1 MKMRIIGNKHF
12 FVKLKALLYKMK
24 QLLKKV
30 ALFGKKAFFKIR
42 CIILRAFRDYF
53 RDNDYLPRV
62 KRVLIY
68 NIFEGKETLQE
79 YKVIFLEALAKI
91 VDDIYIVVNGELSQ
105 SDIERLEKIGKVT
118 LRENKGYDV
127 AAFRAGILNLGSE
140 KLKEY
145 DQLLLVNDT
154 NIGPFRDLEEVFS
167 TVNSKSLDFW
177 GVSLGEVQ
185 PDFTGVNPFGYI
197 PEHIQTYFVVI
208 ERSLLHQKSFYRY
221 WEKLSD
227 TDSRQKAIGR
237 HETYFTKYFANLGFR
252 YDALIRD
259 TTDSA
264 MYIHPLR
271 VLKQGSPLIKYSA
284 FSNYDD
290 DQFIWQG
297 LERHSEIP
305 ELFSY
310 IEEKTNYPV
319 EIIMTIIDDFKKKAQ
334 QNYVLIIDGVEN
346 IIPQCTRYRVLNKA
360 EQLEQ
365 LGYNVKVVDM
375 SKLQLLDC
383 KGASH
388 IIIYRAPDLPI
399 LNQVCQLANKTGVPV
414 FYDIDD
420 LVFDTKYTDQLAY
433 TQGLSAVDKNNYD
446 ESVRGYGRMLE
457 KCDAVITSTNQL
469 AKELKNY
476 KKTVIIN
483 RNVLS
488 EELVAISSQ
497 TPHKESDDNK
507 VKMAYFSGSITH
519 NENFEMI
526 KPAIILLLKK
536 YPYLE
541 LHLAGHLD
549 IPEDIA
555 CFGEQIVT
563 HPYVDWKEL
572 PRLISAIDINLAPLV
587 HSTFNEAKSEIKWLE
602 AAAVK
607 VPTVA
612 SRIGSFEDMIEDG
625 IDGILASDT
634 EWEEKLEALIIN
646 KAYRSQIAENAYRTI
661 MSRAT
666 TKAIKMNFLE
676 IKG

>member
-1 MKMRIIGNKHF
+1 MRIISKTQRL
-12 FVKLKALLYKMK
+12 VKLKAVLRKIAQVLKRIAHFGRRAVLKLRCLL
-24 QLLKKV
+24 
-30 ALFGKKAFFKIR
+30 
-42 CIILRAFRDYF
+42 LRIFRDKF
-53 RDNDYLPRV
+53 RNNNYLPRT
-62 KRVLIY
+62 KRILIY
-68 NIFEGKETLQE
+68 NIFEGKEALQE

-91 VDDIYIVVNGELSQ
+91 VDEVHIVVNGELSQ
-105 SDIERLEKIGKVT
+105 SGIRRLEAIGKVT

-127 AAFRAGILNLGSE
+127 AAFRAGILNLGQE
-140 KLKEY
+140 RLKEY

-154 NIGPFRDLEEVFS
+154 NIGPFKDLETVFS
-167 TVNSKSLDFW
+167 SVDSKSLDFW
-177 GVSLGEVQ
+177 GISLGEIQ
-185 PDFTGVNPFGYI
+185 PDFTGLNPFGYI
-197 PEHIQTYFVVI
+197 PEHIQTYFLVI

-221 WEKLSD
+221 WEKLRD

-252 YDALIRD
+252 YDALTRD

-271 VLKQGSPLIKYSA
+271 VLNQGSPLVKYSA
-284 FSNYDD
+284 LSNYND

-297 LERHSEIP
+297 LERQSEIP
-305 ELFSY
+305 ELISY
-310 IEEKTNYPV
+310 IEEKTDYPV
-319 EIIMTIIDDFKKKAQ
+319 EIITDIIDDFKKKSKQ
-334 QNYVLIIDGVEN
+334 KYVLIIDGVEN

-360 EQLEQ
+360 EQLEK
-365 LGYNVKVVDM
+365 LGYDVKVVNL

-399 LNQVCQLANKTGVPV
+399 LSQVCQLANKTGVPI

-433 TQGLSAVDKNNYD
+433 TQNLSTVDKNNYD

-476 KKTVIIN
+476 KKAVIIN

-488 EELVAISSQ
+488 KELVEISRK
-497 TPHKESDDNK
+497 TPHKDSDNHK

-526 KPAIILLLKK
+526 KPAIISLLKK

-555 CFGEQIVT
+555 YFGEQIVT

-602 AAAVK
+602 AAVVK

-612 SRIGSFEDMIEDG
+612 SRIGSFEDMIDDG
-625 IDGILASDT
+625 VDGILASDT
-634 EWEEKLEALIIN
+634 EWEEKLEVLIIN
-646 KAYRSQIAENAYRTI
+646 KASRSQIAENAFQTI
-661 MSRAT
+661 MARAT

>member
-1 MKMRIIGNKHF
+1 MRIISKTQRL
-12 FVKLKALLYKMK
+12 VKLKAVLRKIAQVLKRIAHFGRRAVLKLRCLL
-24 QLLKKV
+24 
-30 ALFGKKAFFKIR
+30 
-42 CIILRAFRDYF
+42 LRIFRDKF
-53 RDNDYLPRV
+53 RNNNYLPRT
-62 KRVLIY
+62 KRILIY
-68 NIFEGKETLQE
+68 NIFEGKEALQE

-91 VDDIYIVVNGELSQ
+91 VDEVHIVVNGGLSQ
-105 SDIERLEKIGKVT
+105 SGIRRLEAIGKVT

-127 AAFRAGILNLGSE
+127 AAFRAGILNLGQE
-140 KLKEY
+140 RLKEY

-154 NIGPFRDLEEVFS
+154 NIGPFKDLETVFS
-167 TVNSKSLDFW
+167 SVDSKSLDFW
-177 GVSLGEVQ
+177 GISLGEIQ
-185 PDFTGVNPFGYI
+185 PDFTGLNPFGYI
-197 PEHIQTYFVVI
+197 PEHIQTYFLVI

-221 WEKLSD
+221 WEKLGD

-271 VLKQGSPLIKYSA
+271 VLNQGSPLVKYSA
-284 FSNYDD
+284 LSNYND

-297 LERHSEIP
+297 LERQSEIP
-305 ELFSY
+305 ELISY
-310 IEEKTNYPV
+310 IEEKTDYPV
-319 EIIMTIIDDFKKKAQ
+319 EIITDIIDDFKKKSKQ
-334 QNYVLIIDGVEN
+334 KYVLIIDGVEN

-360 EQLEQ
+360 EQLEK
-365 LGYNVKVVDM
+365 LGYDVKVVNL

-399 LNQVCQLANKTGVPV
+399 LSQVCQLANKTGVPI

-433 TQGLSAVDKNNYD
+433 TQNLSTVDKNNYD

-476 KKTVIIN
+476 KKAVIIN

-488 EELVAISSQ
+488 KELVEISRK
-497 TPHKESDDNK
+497 TPHKDSDNNK

-526 KPAIILLLKK
+526 KPAIISLLKK

-555 CFGEQIVT
+555 YFGEQIVT

-612 SRIGSFEDMIEDG
+612 SRIGSFEDMIDDG
-625 IDGILASDT
+625 VDGILASDT
-634 EWEEKLEALIIN
+634 EWEEKLEVLIIN
-646 KAYRSQIAENAYRTI
+646 KASRSQIAENAFQTI
-661 MSRAT
+661 MARAT

>member
-1 MKMRIIGNKHF
+1 MRIISKTQRL
-12 FVKLKALLYKMK
+12 VKLKAVLRKIAQVLKRIAHFGRRAVLKLRCLL
-24 QLLKKV
+24 
-30 ALFGKKAFFKIR
+30 
-42 CIILRAFRDYF
+42 LRIFRDKF
-53 RDNDYLPRV
+53 RNNNYLPRT
-62 KRVLIY
+62 KRILIY
-68 NIFEGKETLQE
+68 NIFEGKEALQE
-79 YKVIFLEALAKI
+79 YKVIFLEALTKI
-91 VDDIYIVVNGELSQ
+91 VDEVHIVVNGELSQ
-105 SDIERLEKIGKVT
+105 SGIRRLEAIGKVT

-127 AAFRAGILNLGSE
+127 AAFRAGILNLGQE
-140 KLKEY
+140 RLKEY

-154 NIGPFRDLEEVFS
+154 NIGPFKDLETVFS
-167 TVNSKSLDFW
+167 SVDSKSLDFW
-177 GVSLGEVQ
+177 GISLGEIQ
-185 PDFTGVNPFGYI
+185 PDFTGLNPFGYI
-197 PEHIQTYFVVI
+197 PEHIQTYFLVI

-221 WEKLSD
+221 WEKLRD

-252 YDALIRD
+252 YDALTRD

-271 VLKQGSPLIKYSA
+271 VLNQGSPLVKYSA
-284 FSNYDD
+284 LSNYND

-297 LERHSEIP
+297 LERQSEIP
-305 ELFSY
+305 ELISY
-310 IEEKTNYPV
+310 IEEKTDYPV
-319 EIIMTIIDDFKKKAQ
+319 EIITDIIDDFKKKSKQ
-334 QNYVLIIDGVEN
+334 KYVLIIDGVEN

-360 EQLEQ
+360 EQLEK
-365 LGYNVKVVDM
+365 LGYDVKVVNL

-399 LNQVCQLANKTGVPV
+399 LSQVCQLANKTGVPI

-433 TQGLSAVDKNNYD
+433 TQNLSTVDKNNYD

-476 KKTVIIN
+476 KKAVIIN

-488 EELVAISSQ
+488 KELVEISRK
-497 TPHKESDDNK
+497 TPHKDSDNHK

-526 KPAIILLLKK
+526 KPAIISLLKK

-555 CFGEQIVT
+555 YFGEQIVT

-612 SRIGSFEDMIEDG
+612 SRIGSFEDMIDDG
-625 IDGILASDT
+625 VDGILASDT
-634 EWEEKLEALIIN
+634 EWEEKLEVLIIN
-646 KAYRSQIAENAYRTI
+646 KASRSQIAENAFQTI
-661 MSRAT
+661 MARAT

>member
-1 MKMRIIGNKHF
+1 MRIISKTQRL
-12 FVKLKALLYKMK
+12 VKLKAVLRKIAQVLKRIAHFGRRAVLKLRCLL
-24 QLLKKV
+24 
-30 ALFGKKAFFKIR
+30 
-42 CIILRAFRDYF
+42 LRIFRDKF
-53 RDNDYLPRV
+53 RNNNYLSRT
-62 KRVLIY
+62 KRILIY
-68 NIFEGKETLQE
+68 NIFEGKEALQE

-91 VDDIYIVVNGELSQ
+91 VDEVHIVVNGGLSQ
-105 SDIERLEKIGKVT
+105 SGIRRLEAIGKVT

-127 AAFRAGILNLGSE
+127 AAFRAGILNLGQE
-140 KLKEY
+140 RLKEY

-154 NIGPFRDLEEVFS
+154 NIGPFKDLETVFS
-167 TVNSKSLDFW
+167 SVDSKSLDFW
-177 GVSLGEVQ
+177 GISLGEIQ
-185 PDFTGVNPFGYI
+185 PDFTGLNPFGYI
-197 PEHIQTYFVVI
+197 PEHIQTYFLVI

-221 WEKLSD
+221 WEKLGD

-271 VLKQGSPLIKYSA
+271 VLNQGSPLVKYSA
-284 FSNYDD
+284 LSNYND

-297 LERHSEIP
+297 LERQSEIP
-305 ELFSY
+305 ELISY
-310 IEEKTNYPV
+310 IEEKTDYPV
-319 EIIMTIIDDFKKKAQ
+319 EIITDIIDDFKKKSKQ
-334 QNYVLIIDGVEN
+334 KYVLIIDGVEN

-360 EQLEQ
+360 EQLEK
-365 LGYNVKVVDM
+365 LGYDVKVVNL

-399 LNQVCQLANKTGVPV
+399 LSQVCQLANKTGVPI

-433 TQGLSAVDKNNYD
+433 TQNLSTVDKNNYD

-469 AKELKNY
+469 SKELKNY
-476 KKTVIIN
+476 KKAVIIN

-488 EELVAISSQ
+488 KELVEISRK
-497 TPHKESDDNK
+497 TPHKDSDNHK

-526 KPAIILLLKK
+526 KPAIISLLKK

-555 CFGEQIVT
+555 YFGEQIVT

-587 HSTFNEAKSEIKWLE
+587 HSTFNGAKSEIKWLE

-612 SRIGSFEDMIEDG
+612 SRIGSFEDMIDDG
-625 IDGILASDT
+625 VDGILASDT
-634 EWEEKLEALIIN
+634 EWEEKLEVLIIN
-646 KAYRSQIAENAYRTI
+646 KAYRSQIAKNAFQTI
-661 MSRAT
+661 MTRAT

>member
-1 MKMRIIGNKHF
+1 MKMRIISKTQRL
-12 FVKLKALLYKMK
+12 VKLKAVLRKIAQVLKRIAHFGRRAVLKLRCLL
-24 QLLKKV
+24 
-30 ALFGKKAFFKIR
+30 
-42 CIILRAFRDYF
+42 LRIFRDKF
-53 RDNDYLPRV
+53 RNNNYLPRT
-62 KRVLIY
+62 KRILIY
-68 NIFEGKETLQE
+68 NIFEGKEALQE

-91 VDDIYIVVNGELSQ
+91 VDEVHIVVNGGLSQ
-105 SDIERLEKIGKVT
+105 SGIRRLEAIGKVT

-127 AAFRAGILNLGSE
+127 AAFRAGILNLGQE
-140 KLKEY
+140 RLKEY

-154 NIGPFRDLEEVFS
+154 NIGPFKDLETVFS
-167 TVNSKSLDFW
+167 SVDSKSLDFW
-177 GVSLGEVQ
+177 GISLGEIQ
-185 PDFTGVNPFGYI
+185 PDFTGLNPFGYI
-197 PEHIQTYFVVI
+197 PEHIQTYFLVI

-221 WEKLSD
+221 WEKLGD

-271 VLKQGSPLIKYSA
+271 VLNQGSPLVKYSA
-284 FSNYDD
+284 LSNYND

-297 LERHSEIP
+297 LERQSEIP
-305 ELFSY
+305 ELISY
-310 IEEKTNYPV
+310 IEEKTDYPV
-319 EIIMTIIDDFKKKAQ
+319 EIITDIIDDFKKKSKQ
-334 QNYVLIIDGVEN
+334 KYMLIIDGVEN

-360 EQLEQ
+360 EQLEK
-365 LGYNVKVVDM
+365 LGYDVKVVNL

-399 LNQVCQLANKTGVPV
+399 LSQVCQLANKTGVPI

-433 TQGLSAVDKNNYD
+433 TQNLSTVDKNNYD

-476 KKTVIIN
+476 KKAVIIN

-488 EELVAISSQ
+488 KELVEISRK
-497 TPHKESDDNK
+497 TPHKDSDNHK

-526 KPAIILLLKK
+526 KPAIISLLKK

-555 CFGEQIVT
+555 YFGEQIVT

-612 SRIGSFEDMIEDG
+612 SRIGSFEDMIDDG
-625 IDGILASDT
+625 VDGILASDT
-634 EWEEKLEALIIN
+634 EWEEKLEVLIIN
-646 KAYRSQIAENAYRTI
+646 KAYRSQIAENAFQTI
-661 MSRAT
+661 MARAT

>member
-1 MKMRIIGNKHF
+1 MRIISKTQRL
-12 FVKLKALLYKMK
+12 VKLKAVLRKIAQVLKRIAHFGRRAVLKLRCLL
-24 QLLKKV
+24 
-30 ALFGKKAFFKIR
+30 
-42 CIILRAFRDYF
+42 LRIFRDKF
-53 RDNDYLPRV
+53 RNNNYLPRT
-62 KRVLIY
+62 KRILIY
-68 NIFEGKETLQE
+68 NIFEGKEALQE

-91 VDDIYIVVNGELSQ
+91 VDEVHIVVNGGLSQ
-105 SDIERLEKIGKVT
+105 SGIRRLEAIGKVT

-127 AAFRAGILNLGSE
+127 AAFRAGILNLGQE
-140 KLKEY
+140 RLKEY

-154 NIGPFRDLEEVFS
+154 NIGPFKDLETVFS
-167 TVNSKSLDFW
+167 SVDSKSLDFW
-177 GVSLGEVQ
+177 GISLGEIQ
-185 PDFTGVNPFGYI
+185 PDFTGLNPFGYI
-197 PEHIQTYFVVI
+197 PEHIQTYFLVI

-221 WEKLSD
+221 WEKLGD

-271 VLKQGSPLIKYSA
+271 VLNQGSPLVKYSA
-284 FSNYDD
+284 LSNYND

-297 LERHSEIP
+297 LERQSEIP
-305 ELFSY
+305 ELISY
-310 IEEKTNYPV
+310 IEEKTDYPV
-319 EIIMTIIDDFKKKAQ
+319 EIITDIIDDFKKKSKQ
-334 QNYVLIIDGVEN
+334 KYMLIIDGVEN

-360 EQLEQ
+360 EQLEK
-365 LGYNVKVVDM
+365 LGYDVKVVNL

-399 LNQVCQLANKTGVPV
+399 LSQVCQLANKTGVPI

-433 TQGLSAVDKNNYD
+433 TQNLSTVDKNNYD

-476 KKTVIIN
+476 KKAVIIN

-488 EELVAISSQ
+488 KELVEISRK
-497 TPHKESDDNK
+497 TPHKDSDNHK

-526 KPAIILLLKK
+526 KPAIISLLKK

-555 CFGEQIVT
+555 YFGEQIVT

-612 SRIGSFEDMIEDG
+612 SRIGSFEDMIDDG
-625 IDGILASDT
+625 VDGILASDT
-634 EWEEKLEALIIN
+634 EWEEKLEVLIIN
-646 KAYRSQIAENAYRTI
+646 KAYRSQIAENAFQTI
-661 MSRAT
+661 MARAT

>member
-1 MKMRIIGNKHF
+1 MRIISKTQVL
-12 FVKLKALLYKMK
+12 VKLKAVLRKVA
-24 QLLKKV
+24 QILKKI
-30 ALFGKKAFFKIR
+30 ARFGKKAVLKLR
-42 CIILRAFRDYF
+42 CLLLRVFRDKF
-53 RDNDYLPRV
+53 RDNNYLPRA

-68 NIFEGKETLQE
+68 NIFEGKEVLQE

-91 VDDIYIVVNGELSQ
+91 VDDVHIVVNGELSQ
-105 SDIERLEKIGKVT
+105 ADINRLEAIGKVT

-127 AAFRAGILNLGSE
+127 AAFRDGILNLGQE
-140 KLKEY
+140 RLKEY

-154 NIGPFRDLEEVFS
+154 NIGPFKNLETVFS
-167 TVNSKSLDFW
+167 SVDSKSLDFW
-177 GVSLGEVQ
+177 GVSLGEIQ
-185 PDFTGVNPFGYI
+185 PDFTGLNPFGYI
-197 PEHIQTYFVVI
+197 PEHIQTYFLVI

-221 WEKLSD
+221 WEKLGD

-237 HETYFTKYFANLGFR
+237 HETYFTKHFANLGFC

-271 VLKQGSPLIKYSA
+271 VLNQGAPLIKYSA
-284 FSNYDD
+284 LSNYDN

-297 LERHSEIP
+297 LERQSEIP
-305 ELFSY
+305 EFITY
-310 IEEKTNYPV
+310 IEEKTDYPV
-319 EIIMTIIDDFKKKAQ
+319 EIITDIIDDFKKKSEQ
-334 QNYVLIIDGVEN
+334 KYVLIIDGVEN

-360 EQLEQ
+360 EQLEK
-365 LGYNVKVVDM
+365 LGYDVKVVNL

-388 IIIYRAPDLPI
+388 IIIYRSPDLPI
-399 LNQVCQLANKTGVPV
+399 LSQVCQLANKTGVPV

-433 TQGLSAVDKNNYD
+433 TQGLSTVDKNNYD

-469 AKELKNY
+469 AQELKNY
-476 KKTVIIN
+476 KETVILN

-488 EELVAISSQ
+488 KELVAISSQ
-497 TPHKESDDNK
+497 TPHQESDDNK

-526 KPAIILLLKK
+526 KPAIVSKLKK
-536 YPYLE
+536 HSNLE

-555 CFGEQIVT
+555 CFGDQVVT

-572 PRLISAIDINLAPLV
+572 PKLISAIDINLAPLTQ
-587 HSTFNEAKSEIKWLE
+587 STFNEAKSEIKWLE

-607 VPTVA
+607 VSTIA
-612 SRIGSFEDMIEDG
+612 SNIGSFKDMIEDG
-625 IDGILASDT
+625 ITGVLAYDT
-634 EWEEKLEALIIN
+634 EWEKKLEDLIV
-646 KAYRSQIAENAYRTI
+646 KQSYRRQIAENAYQ
-661 MSRAT
+661 MVMVNAT
-666 TKAIKMNFLE
+666 TEAIKNNFLE
-676 IKG
+676 VKE

>member
-1 MKMRIIGNKHF
+1 MRIISKTQRL
-12 FVKLKALLYKMK
+12 VKLKAVLRKIAQVLKRIAHFGRRAVLKLRCLL
-24 QLLKKV
+24 
-30 ALFGKKAFFKIR
+30 
-42 CIILRAFRDYF
+42 LRIFRDKF
-53 RDNDYLPRV
+53 RNNNYLPRT
-62 KRVLIY
+62 KRILIY
-68 NIFEGKETLQE
+68 NIFEGKEALQE

-91 VDDIYIVVNGELSQ
+91 VDEVHIVVNGGLSQ
-105 SDIERLEKIGKVT
+105 SDIRRLEAIGKVT

-127 AAFRAGILNLGSE
+127 AAFRAGILNLGQE
-140 KLKEY
+140 CLKEY

-154 NIGPFRDLEEVFS
+154 NIGPFKDLETVFS
-167 TVNSKSLDFW
+167 SVDSKSLDFW
-177 GVSLGEVQ
+177 GISLGEIQ
-185 PDFTGVNPFGYI
+185 PDFTGLNPFGYI
-197 PEHIQTYFVVI
+197 PEHIQTYFLVI

-221 WEKLSD
+221 WEKLGD

-271 VLKQGSPLIKYSA
+271 VLNQGSPLVKYSA
-284 FSNYDD
+284 LSNYND

-297 LERHSEIP
+297 LERQSEIP
-305 ELFSY
+305 ELISY
-310 IEEKTNYPV
+310 IEEKTDYPV
-319 EIIMTIIDDFKKKAQ
+319 EIITDIIDDFKKKSKQ
-334 QNYVLIIDGVEN
+334 KYMLIIDGVEN

-360 EQLEQ
+360 EQLEK
-365 LGYNVKVVDM
+365 LGYDVKVVNL

-399 LNQVCQLANKTGVPV
+399 LSQVCQLANKTGVPI

-433 TQGLSAVDKNNYD
+433 TQNLSTVDKNNYD

-476 KKTVIIN
+476 KKAVIIN

-488 EELVAISSQ
+488 KELVEISRK
-497 TPHKESDDNK
+497 TPHKDSDNHK

-526 KPAIILLLKK
+526 KPAIISLLKK

-555 CFGEQIVT
+555 YFGEQIVT

-612 SRIGSFEDMIEDG
+612 SRIGSFEDMIDDG
-625 IDGILASDT
+625 VDGILASDT
-634 EWEEKLEALIIN
+634 EWEEKLEVLIIN
-646 KAYRSQIAENAYRTI
+646 KAYRSQIAENAFQTI
-661 MSRAT
+661 MARAT

>member
-1 MKMRIIGNKHF
+1 MRIISKTQRL
-12 FVKLKALLYKMK
+12 VKLKAVLRKIAQVLKRIAHFGRRAVLKLRCLL
-24 QLLKKV
+24 
-30 ALFGKKAFFKIR
+30 
-42 CIILRAFRDYF
+42 LRIFRDKF
-53 RDNDYLPRV
+53 RNNNYLPRT
-62 KRVLIY
+62 KRILIY
-68 NIFEGKETLQE
+68 NIFEGKEALQE

-91 VDDIYIVVNGELSQ
+91 VDEVHIVVNGGLSQ
-105 SDIERLEKIGKVT
+105 SGIRRLEAIGKVT

-127 AAFRAGILNLGSE
+127 AAFRAGILNLGQE
-140 KLKEY
+140 RLKEY

-154 NIGPFRDLEEVFS
+154 NIGPFKDLETVFS
-167 TVNSKSLDFW
+167 SVDSKSLDFW
-177 GVSLGEVQ
+177 GISLGEIQ
-185 PDFTGVNPFGYI
+185 PDFTGLNPFGYI
-197 PEHIQTYFVVI
+197 PEHIQTYFLVI

-221 WEKLSD
+221 WEKLGD

-271 VLKQGSPLIKYSA
+271 VLNQGSPLVKYSA
-284 FSNYDD
+284 LSNYND

-297 LERHSEIP
+297 LERQSEIP
-305 ELFSY
+305 ELISY
-310 IEEKTNYPV
+310 IEEKTDYPV
-319 EIIMTIIDDFKKKAQ
+319 EIITDIIDDFKKKSKQ
-334 QNYVLIIDGVEN
+334 KYVLIIDGVEN

-360 EQLEQ
+360 EQLEK
-365 LGYNVKVVDM
+365 LGYDVKVVNL

-399 LNQVCQLANKTGVPV
+399 LSQVCQLANKTGVPI

-433 TQGLSAVDKNNYD
+433 TQNLSTVDKNNYD

-469 AKELKNY
+469 SKELKNY
-476 KKTVIIN
+476 KKAVIIN

-488 EELVAISSQ
+488 KELVEISRK
-497 TPHKESDDNK
+497 TPHKDSDNHK

-526 KPAIILLLKK
+526 KPAIISLLKK

-555 CFGEQIVT
+555 YFGEQIVT

-612 SRIGSFEDMIEDG
+612 SRIGSFEDMIDDG
-625 IDGILASDT
+625 VDGILASDT
-634 EWEEKLEALIIN
+634 EWEEKLEVLIIN
-646 KAYRSQIAENAYRTI
+646 KAYRSQIAKNAFQTI
-661 MSRAT
+661 MARAT

>member
-1 MKMRIIGNKHF
+1 MRIISKTQRL
-12 FVKLKALLYKMK
+12 VKLKAVLRKIAQVLKRIAHFVRRAVLKLRCLL
-24 QLLKKV
+24 
-30 ALFGKKAFFKIR
+30 
-42 CIILRAFRDYF
+42 LRIFRDKF
-53 RDNDYLPRV
+53 RNNNYLPRT
-62 KRVLIY
+62 KRILIY
-68 NIFEGKETLQE
+68 NIFEGKEALQE

-91 VDDIYIVVNGELSQ
+91 VDEVHIVVNGGLSQ
-105 SDIERLEKIGKVT
+105 SDIRRLEAIGKVT

-127 AAFRAGILNLGSE
+127 AAFRAGILNLGQE
-140 KLKEY
+140 RLKEY

-154 NIGPFRDLEEVFS
+154 NIGPFKDLKTVFS
-167 TVNSKSLDFW
+167 SVDSKSLDFW
-177 GVSLGEVQ
+177 GISLGEIQ
-185 PDFTGVNPFGYI
+185 PDFTGLNPFGYI
-197 PEHIQTYFVVI
+197 PEHIQTYFLVI

-221 WEKLSD
+221 WEKLGD

-271 VLKQGSPLIKYSA
+271 VLNQGSPLVKYSA
-284 FSNYDD
+284 LSNYND

-297 LERHSEIP
+297 LERQSEIP
-305 ELFSY
+305 ELISY
-310 IEEKTNYPV
+310 IEEKTDYPV
-319 EIIMTIIDDFKKKAQ
+319 EIITDIIDDFKKKSKQ
-334 QNYVLIIDGVEN
+334 KYMLIIDGVEN

-360 EQLEQ
+360 EQLEK
-365 LGYNVKVVDM
+365 LGYDVKVVNL

-399 LNQVCQLANKTGVPV
+399 LSQVCQLANKTGVPI

-433 TQGLSAVDKNNYD
+433 TQNLSTVDKNNYD

-476 KKTVIIN
+476 KKAVIIN

-488 EELVAISSQ
+488 KELVEISRK
-497 TPHKESDDNK
+497 TPHKDSDNHK

-526 KPAIILLLKK
+526 KPAIISLLKK

-555 CFGEQIVT
+555 YFGEQIVT

-612 SRIGSFEDMIEDG
+612 SRIGSFEDMIDDG
-625 IDGILASDT
+625 VDGILASDT
-634 EWEEKLEALIIN
+634 EWEEKLEVLIIN
-646 KAYRSQIAENAYRTI
+646 KAYRSQIAENAFQTI
-661 MSRAT
+661 MARAT

>member
-1 MKMRIIGNKHF
+1 MRIISKTQRL
-12 FVKLKALLYKMK
+12 VKLKAVLRKIAQVLKRIAHFGRRAVLKLRCLL
-24 QLLKKV
+24 
-30 ALFGKKAFFKIR
+30 
-42 CIILRAFRDYF
+42 LRIFRDKF
-53 RDNDYLPRV
+53 RNNNYLPRT
-62 KRVLIY
+62 KRILIY
-68 NIFEGKETLQE
+68 NIFEGKEALQE

-91 VDDIYIVVNGELSQ
+91 VDEVHIVVNGELSQ
-105 SDIERLEKIGKVT
+105 SGIRRLEAIGKVT

-127 AAFRAGILNLGSE
+127 AAFRAGILNLGQE
-140 KLKEY
+140 RLKEY

-154 NIGPFRDLEEVFS
+154 NIGPFKDLETVFS
-167 TVNSKSLDFW
+167 SVDSKSLDFW
-177 GVSLGEVQ
+177 GISLGEIQ
-185 PDFTGVNPFGYI
+185 PDFTGLNPFGYI
-197 PEHIQTYFVVI
+197 PEHIQTYFLVI

-221 WEKLSD
+221 WEKLRD

-252 YDALIRD
+252 YDALTRD

-271 VLKQGSPLIKYSA
+271 VLNQGSPLVKYSA
-284 FSNYDD
+284 LSNYND

-297 LERHSEIP
+297 LERQSEIP
-305 ELFSY
+305 ELISY
-310 IEEKTNYPV
+310 IEEKTDYPV
-319 EIIMTIIDDFKKKAQ
+319 EIITDIIDDFKKKSKQ
-334 QNYVLIIDGVEN
+334 KYVLIIDGVEN

-360 EQLEQ
+360 EQLEK
-365 LGYNVKVVDM
+365 LGYDVKVVNL

-399 LNQVCQLANKTGVPV
+399 LSQVCQLANKTGVPI

-433 TQGLSAVDKNNYD
+433 TQNLSTVDKNNYD

-476 KKTVIIN
+476 KKAVIIN

-488 EELVAISSQ
+488 KELVEISRK
-497 TPHKESDDNK
+497 TPHKDSDNHK

-526 KPAIILLLKK
+526 KPAIISLLKK

-555 CFGEQIVT
+555 YFGEQIVT

-612 SRIGSFEDMIEDG
+612 SRIGSFEDMIDDG
-625 IDGILASDT
+625 VDGILASDT
-634 EWEEKLEALIIN
+634 EWEEKLEVLIIN
-646 KAYRSQIAENAYRTI
+646 KASRSQIAENAFQTI
-661 MSRAT
+661 MARAT

>member
-1 MKMRIIGNKHF
+1 MRIISKTQRL
-12 FVKLKALLYKMK
+12 VKLKAVLRKIAQVLKRIAHFGRRAVLKLRCLL
-24 QLLKKV
+24 
-30 ALFGKKAFFKIR
+30 
-42 CIILRAFRDYF
+42 LRIFRDKF
-53 RDNDYLPRV
+53 RNNNYLPRT
-62 KRVLIY
+62 KRILIY
-68 NIFEGKETLQE
+68 NIFEGKEALQE

-91 VDDIYIVVNGELSQ
+91 VDEVHIVVNGGLSQ
-105 SDIERLEKIGKVT
+105 SGIRRLEAIGTVT

-127 AAFRAGILNLGSE
+127 AAFRAGILNLGQE
-140 KLKEY
+140 RLKEY

-154 NIGPFRDLEEVFS
+154 NIGPFKDLETVFS
-167 TVNSKSLDFW
+167 SVDSKSLDFW
-177 GVSLGEVQ
+177 GISLGEIQ
-185 PDFTGVNPFGYI
+185 PDFTGLNPFGYI
-197 PEHIQTYFVVI
+197 PEHIQTYFLVI

-221 WEKLSD
+221 WEKLGD

-271 VLKQGSPLIKYSA
+271 VLNQGSTLVKYSA
-284 FSNYDD
+284 LSNYND

-297 LERHSEIP
+297 LERQSEIP
-305 ELFSY
+305 ELISY
-310 IEEKTNYPV
+310 IEEKTDYPV
-319 EIIMTIIDDFKKKAQ
+319 EIITDIIDDFKKKSKQ
-334 QNYVLIIDGVEN
+334 KYVLIIDGVEN

-360 EQLEQ
+360 EQLEK
-365 LGYNVKVVDM
+365 LGYDVKVVNL

-399 LNQVCQLANKTGVPV
+399 LSQVCQLANKTGVPI

-433 TQGLSAVDKNNYD
+433 TQNLSTVDKNNYD

-476 KKTVIIN
+476 KKAVIIN

-488 EELVAISSQ
+488 KELVEISRKI
-497 TPHKESDDNK
+497 PHKDSDNHK

-526 KPAIILLLKK
+526 KPAIISLLKK

-555 CFGEQIVT
+555 YFGEQIVT

-612 SRIGSFEDMIEDG
+612 SRIGSFEDMIDDG
-625 IDGILASDT
+625 VDGILASDT
-634 EWEEKLEALIIN
+634 EWEEKLEVLIIN
-646 KAYRSQIAENAYRTI
+646 KASRSQIAENAFQTI
-661 MSRAT
+661 MARAT

>member
-1 MKMRIIGNKHF
+1 MKMRIISKTQVL
-12 FVKLKALLYKMK
+12 VKLKAVLRKVA
-24 QLLKKV
+24 QILKKI
-30 ALFGKKAFFKIR
+30 ARFGKKAVLKLR
-42 CIILRAFRDYF
+42 CLLLRVFRDKF
-53 RDNDYLPRV
+53 RDNNYLPRA

-68 NIFEGKETLQE
+68 NIFEGKEVLQE

-91 VDDIYIVVNGELSQ
+91 VDDVHIVVNGELSQ
-105 SDIERLEKIGKVT
+105 ADINRLEAIGKVT

-127 AAFRAGILNLGSE
+127 AAFRDGILNLGQE
-140 KLKEY
+140 HLKEY

-154 NIGPFRDLEEVFS
+154 NIGPFKNLETVFS
-167 TVNSKSLDFW
+167 SVDSKSLDFW
-177 GVSLGEVQ
+177 GVSLGEIQ
-185 PDFTGVNPFGYI
+185 PDFTGLNPFGYI
-197 PEHIQTYFVVI
+197 PEHIQTYFLVI

-221 WEKLSD
+221 WEKLGD

-237 HETYFTKYFANLGFR
+237 HETYFTKHFANLGFC

-271 VLKQGSPLIKYSA
+271 VLNQGAPLIKYSA
-284 FSNYDD
+284 LSNYDN

-297 LERHSEIP
+297 LERQSEIP
-305 ELFSY
+305 EFITY
-310 IEEKTNYPV
+310 IEEKTDYPV
-319 EIIMTIIDDFKKKAQ
+319 EIITDIIDDFKKKSEQ
-334 QNYVLIIDGVEN
+334 KYVLIIDGVEN

-360 EQLEQ
+360 EQLEK
-365 LGYNVKVVDM
+365 LGYDVKVVNL

-388 IIIYRAPDLPI
+388 IIIYRSPDLPI
-399 LNQVCQLANKTGVPV
+399 LSQVCQLANKTGVPV

-433 TQGLSAVDKNNYD
+433 TQGLSTVDKNNYD

-469 AKELKNY
+469 AQELKNY
-476 KKTVIIN
+476 KETVILN

-488 EELVAISSQ
+488 KELVAISSQ
-497 TPHKESDDNK
+497 TPHQESDDNK

-526 KPAIILLLKK
+526 KPAIVSKLKK
-536 YPYLE
+536 HSNLE

-555 CFGEQIVT
+555 CFGDQVVT

-572 PRLISAIDINLAPLV
+572 PKLISAIDINLAPLTQ
-587 HSTFNEAKSEIKWLE
+587 STFNEAKSEIKWLE

-607 VPTVA
+607 VSTIA
-612 SRIGSFEDMIEDG
+612 SNIGSFKDMIEDG
-625 IDGILASDT
+625 ITGVLAYDT
-634 EWEEKLEALIIN
+634 EWEKKLEDLIV
-646 KAYRSQIAENAYRTI
+646 KQSYRRQIAENAYQ
-661 MSRAT
+661 MVMVNAT
-666 TKAIKMNFLE
+666 TEAIKNNFLE
-676 IKG
+676 VKE

>member
-1 MKMRIIGNKHF
+1 MRIISKTQLLF
-12 FVKLKALLYKMK
+12 KLKAVLRKIAQVLKRIAHFGRRAVLKLRCLL
-24 QLLKKV
+24 
-30 ALFGKKAFFKIR
+30 
-42 CIILRAFRDYF
+42 LRVFRDKF
-53 RDNDYLPRV
+53 RNNNYLPRT
-62 KRVLIY
+62 KRILIY
-68 NIFEGKETLQE
+68 NIFEGKEALQE

-91 VDDIYIVVNGELSQ
+91 VDEVHIVVNGELSQ
-105 SDIERLEKIGKVT
+105 SGIRRLEAIGKVT

-127 AAFRAGILNLGSE
+127 AAFRAGILNLGQE
-140 KLKEY
+140 RLKEY

-154 NIGPFRDLEEVFS
+154 NIGPFKDLETVFS
-167 TVNSKSLDFW
+167 SVDSKSLDFW
-177 GVSLGEVQ
+177 GVSLGEIQ
-185 PDFTGVNPFGYI
+185 PDFTGWNPFGYI
-197 PEHIQTYFVVI
+197 PEHIQTYFLVI

-221 WEKLSD
+221 WEKLGD

-271 VLKQGSPLIKYSA
+271 VLNQGSPLVKYSA
-284 FSNYDD
+284 LSNYND

-297 LERHSEIP
+297 LERQSEIP
-305 ELFSY
+305 ELISY
-310 IEEKTNYPV
+310 IEEKTDYPV
-319 EIIMTIIDDFKKKAQ
+319 EIITDIIDDFKKKSKQ
-334 QNYVLIIDGVEN
+334 KYVLIIDGVEN

-360 EQLEQ
+360 EQLEK
-365 LGYNVKVVDM
+365 LGYDVKVVNL

-383 KGASH
+383 KSASH

-399 LNQVCQLANKTGVPV
+399 LSQVCQLANKTGIPI

-433 TQGLSAVDKNNYD
+433 TQNLSTVDKNNYD

-488 EELVAISSQ
+488 KELVEISRK
-497 TPHKESDDNK
+497 TPHKDSDNHK

-526 KPAIILLLKK
+526 KPAIISLLKK

-555 CFGEQIVT
+555 YFGEQIVT

-587 HSTFNEAKSEIKWLE
+587 YSTFNEAKSEIKWLE

-612 SRIGSFEDMIEDG
+612 SRIGSFENMIDDG
-625 IDGILASDT
+625 VDGILASDT
-634 EWEEKLEALIIN
+634 EWEEKLEVLIIN
-646 KAYRSQIAENAYRTI
+646 KAYRSQIAENAFQTI
-661 MSRAT
+661 MARAT

>member
-1 MKMRIIGNKHF
+1 MKMRIISKTQRL
-12 FVKLKALLYKMK
+12 VKLKAVLRKIAQVLKRIAHFGRRAVLKLRCLL
-24 QLLKKV
+24 
-30 ALFGKKAFFKIR
+30 
-42 CIILRAFRDYF
+42 LRIFRDKF
-53 RDNDYLPRV
+53 RNNNYLPRT
-62 KRVLIY
+62 KRILIY
-68 NIFEGKETLQE
+68 NIFEGKEALQE

-91 VDDIYIVVNGELSQ
+91 VDEVHIVVNGGLSQ
-105 SDIERLEKIGKVT
+105 SGIRRLEAIGKVT
-118 LRENKGYDV
+118 LRENKGYDA
-127 AAFRAGILNLGSE
+127 AAFRAGILNLGQE
-140 KLKEY
+140 RLKEY

-154 NIGPFRDLEEVFS
+154 NIGPFKDLETVFS
-167 TVNSKSLDFW
+167 SVDSKSLDFW
-177 GVSLGEVQ
+177 GISLGEIQ
-185 PDFTGVNPFGYI
+185 PDFTGLNPFGYI
-197 PEHIQTYFVVI
+197 PEHIQTYFLVI

-221 WEKLSD
+221 WEKLGD

-271 VLKQGSPLIKYSA
+271 VLNQGSPLVKYSA
-284 FSNYDD
+284 LSNYND

-297 LERHSEIP
+297 LERQSEIP
-305 ELFSY
+305 ELISY
-310 IEEKTNYPV
+310 IEEKTDYPV
-319 EIIMTIIDDFKKKAQ
+319 EIITDIIDDFKKKSKQ
-334 QNYVLIIDGVEN
+334 KYMLIIDGVEN

-360 EQLEQ
+360 EQLEK
-365 LGYNVKVVDM
+365 LGYDVKVVNL

-399 LNQVCQLANKTGVPV
+399 LSQVCQLANKTGVPI

-433 TQGLSAVDKNNYD
+433 TQNLSTVDKNNYD

-476 KKTVIIN
+476 KKAVIIN

-488 EELVAISSQ
+488 KELVEISRK
-497 TPHKESDDNK
+497 TPHKDSDNHK

-526 KPAIILLLKK
+526 KPAIISLLKK

-555 CFGEQIVT
+555 YFGEQIVT

-612 SRIGSFEDMIEDG
+612 SRIGSFEDMIDDG
-625 IDGILASDT
+625 VDGILASDT
-634 EWEEKLEALIIN
+634 EWEEKLEVLIIN
-646 KAYRSQIAENAYRTI
+646 KAYRSQIAENAFQTI
-661 MSRAT
+661 MARAT

>member
-1 MKMRIIGNKHF
+1 MKMRIISKTQRL
-12 FVKLKALLYKMK
+12 VKLKAVLRKIAQVLKRIAHFGRRAVLKLRCLL
-24 QLLKKV
+24 
-30 ALFGKKAFFKIR
+30 
-42 CIILRAFRDYF
+42 LRIFRDKF
-53 RDNDYLPRV
+53 RNNNYLPRT
-62 KRVLIY
+62 KRILIY
-68 NIFEGKETLQE
+68 NIFEGKEALQE

-91 VDDIYIVVNGELSQ
+91 VDEVHIVVNGELSQ
-105 SDIERLEKIGKVT
+105 SGIRRLEAIGKVT

-127 AAFRAGILNLGSE
+127 AAFRAGILNLGQE
-140 KLKEY
+140 RLKEY

-154 NIGPFRDLEEVFS
+154 NIGPFKDLETVFS
-167 TVNSKSLDFW
+167 SVDSKSLDFW
-177 GVSLGEVQ
+177 GISLGEIQ
-185 PDFTGVNPFGYI
+185 PDFTGLNPFGYI
-197 PEHIQTYFVVI
+197 PEHIQTYFLVI

-221 WEKLSD
+221 WEKLRD

-252 YDALIRD
+252 YDALTRD

-271 VLKQGSPLIKYSA
+271 VLNQGSPLVKYSA
-284 FSNYDD
+284 LSNYND

-297 LERHSEIP
+297 LERQSEIP
-305 ELFSY
+305 ELISY
-310 IEEKTNYPV
+310 IEEKTDYPV
-319 EIIMTIIDDFKKKAQ
+319 EIITDIIDDFKKKSKQ
-334 QNYVLIIDGVEN
+334 KYVLIIDGVEN

-360 EQLEQ
+360 EQLEK
-365 LGYNVKVVDM
+365 LGYDVKVVNL

-399 LNQVCQLANKTGVPV
+399 LSQVCQLANKTGVPI

-433 TQGLSAVDKNNYD
+433 TQNLSTVDKNNYD

-476 KKTVIIN
+476 KKAVIIN

-488 EELVAISSQ
+488 KELVEISRK
-497 TPHKESDDNK
+497 TPHKDSDNHK

-526 KPAIILLLKK
+526 KPAIISLLKK

-555 CFGEQIVT
+555 YFGEQIVT

-612 SRIGSFEDMIEDG
+612 SRIGSFEDMIDDG
-625 IDGILASDT
+625 VDGILASDT
-634 EWEEKLEALIIN
+634 EWEEKLEVLIIN
-646 KAYRSQIAENAYRTI
+646 KASRSQIAENAFQTI
-661 MSRAT
+661 MARAT

>member
-1 MKMRIIGNKHF
+1 MRIIGNKHF
-12 FVKLKALLYKMK
+12 FVKLKALLHKVK
-24 QLLKKV
+24 QLFKKV
-30 ALFGKKAFFKIR
+30 ALLGKKAFFKLR

-53 RDNDYLPRV
+53 RDNDYLPRP

-68 NIFEGKETLQE
+68 NIFEGRETLQE

-105 SDIERLEKIGKVT
+105 SNIERLEKIGKVT

-154 NIGPFRDLEEVFS
+154 NIGPFRDLEDVFS
-167 TVNSKSLDFW
+167 AVNSKDLDFW

-185 PDFTGVNPFGYI
+185 PDFTGLNPFGYI

-208 ERSLLHQKSFYRY
+208 ERSLLHQSTFYRY
-221 WEKLSD
+221 WEKLGD
-227 TDSRQKAIGR
+227 TNSRQKAIGR
-237 HETYFTKYFANLGFR
+237 HETYFTKHFANLGFR

-259 TTDSA
+259 TSDSA

-271 VLKQGSPLIKYSA
+271 VLKEGSPLIKYSA
-284 FSNYDD
+284 LSNYDD
-290 DQFIWQG
+290 NQFIWQG
-297 LERHSEIP
+297 LERQSEVP
-305 ELFSY
+305 ELINY
-310 IEEKTNYPV
+310 IEQKTDYPI
-319 EIIMTIIDDFKKKAQ
+319 EIINSIIRDFKKKSEYK
-334 QNYVLIIDGVEN
+334 YVLIIDGVEN

-360 EQLEQ
+360 EQLKQ
-365 LGYNVKVVDM
+365 LGYDVKVVNL

-388 IIIYRAPDLPI
+388 IIIYRASDLPI
-399 LNQVCQLANKTGVPV
+399 LSQICHLAGRTGVPV

-433 TQGLSAVDKNNYD
+433 TQELSSIDKNNYD
-446 ESVRGYGRMLE
+446 ESVRGYGRMLK

-469 AKELKNY
+469 AEELRNY
-476 KKTVIIN
+476 KSTVILN

-488 EELVAISSQ
+488 EELVEISQ
-497 TPHKESDDNK
+497 KNPHKDFDDDK
-507 VKMAYFSGSITH
+507 VRMAYFSGSITH

-526 KPAIILLLKK
+526 KPAIISLLKK
-536 YPYLE
+536 YKNLE

-549 IPEDIA
+549 IPKDIA

-563 HPYVDWKEL
+563 HPYVDWREL
-572 PRLISAIDINLAPLV
+572 PKLISEMDINLAPLV
-587 HSTFNEAKSEIKWLE
+587 KSTFNEAKSEIKWLE
-602 AAAVK
+602 ASAVK

-625 IDGILASDT
+625 VDGLLATDV
-634 EWEEKLEALIIN
+634 EWEEKLESLITSKDYRNRIAN
-646 KAYRSQIAENAYRTI
+646 SAYQTVMTN
-661 MSRAT
+661 AT
-666 TKAIKMNFLE
+666 TKAIKNNFLE
-676 IKG
+676 VEE

>member
-1 MKMRIIGNKHF
+1 MRIISKTQVL
-12 FVKLKALLYKMK
+12 VKLKAVLRKVA
-24 QLLKKV
+24 QILKKI
-30 ALFGKKAFFKIR
+30 ARFGKKAVLKLR
-42 CIILRAFRDYF
+42 CLLLRVFRDKF
-53 RDNDYLPRV
+53 RDNNYLPRA

-68 NIFEGKETLQE
+68 NIFEGKEVLQE

-91 VDDIYIVVNGELSQ
+91 VDDVHIVVNGELSQ
-105 SDIERLEKIGKVT
+105 ADINRLEAIGKVT

-127 AAFRAGILNLGSE
+127 AAFRDGILNLGQE
-140 KLKEY
+140 HLKEY

-154 NIGPFRDLEEVFS
+154 NIGPFKNLETVFS
-167 TVNSKSLDFW
+167 SVDSKSLDFW
-177 GVSLGEVQ
+177 GVSLGEIQ
-185 PDFTGVNPFGYI
+185 PDFTGLNPFGYI
-197 PEHIQTYFVVI
+197 PEHIQTYFLVI

-221 WEKLSD
+221 WEKLGD

-237 HETYFTKYFANLGFR
+237 HETYFTKHFANLGFC

-271 VLKQGSPLIKYSA
+271 VLNQGAPLIKYSA
-284 FSNYDD
+284 LSNYDN

-297 LERHSEIP
+297 LERQSEIP
-305 ELFSY
+305 EFITY
-310 IEEKTNYPV
+310 IEEKTDYPV
-319 EIIMTIIDDFKKKAQ
+319 EIITDIIDDFKKKSEQ
-334 QNYVLIIDGVEN
+334 KYVLIIDGVEN

-360 EQLEQ
+360 EQLEK
-365 LGYNVKVVDM
+365 LGYDVKVVNL

-388 IIIYRAPDLPI
+388 IIIYRSPDLPI
-399 LNQVCQLANKTGVPV
+399 LSQVCQLANKTGVPV

-433 TQGLSAVDKNNYD
+433 TQGLSTVDKNNYD

-469 AKELKNY
+469 AQELKNY
-476 KKTVIIN
+476 KETVILN

-488 EELVAISSQ
+488 KELVAISSQ
-497 TPHKESDDNK
+497 TPHQESDDNK

-526 KPAIILLLKK
+526 KPAIVSKLKK
-536 YPYLE
+536 HSNLE

-555 CFGEQIVT
+555 CFGDQVVT

-572 PRLISAIDINLAPLV
+572 PKLISAIDINLAPLTQ
-587 HSTFNEAKSEIKWLE
+587 STFNEAKSEIKWLE

-607 VPTVA
+607 VSTIA
-612 SRIGSFEDMIEDG
+612 SNIGSFKDMIEDG
-625 IDGILASDT
+625 ITGVLAYDT
-634 EWEEKLEALIIN
+634 EWEKKLEDLIV
-646 KAYRSQIAENAYRTI
+646 KQSYRRQIAENAYQ
-661 MSRAT
+661 MVMVNAT
-666 TKAIKMNFLE
+666 TEAIKNNFLE
-676 IKG
+676 VKE